1 MIING
6 KKSQLKTKKKI
17 QRFTKIYNLAIQAMD
32 SIVFNNFVS
41 WNQLLIESNISN
53 KNAKKGELD

>member
-1 MIING
+1 
-6 KKSQLKTKKKI
+6 
-17 QRFTKIYNLAIQAMD
+17 MD

-41 WNQLLIESNISN
+41 WNQLFIESNISN